1 MIIDLQKM
9 GGIAAIVVAAT
20 YIVGMVLFFSVL
32 DSSEYVGPIQ
42 RVAFLVD
49 NQSIIYIANL
59 VIYMLAGFS
68 LVVLTIALYE
78 RLKTGA
84 QAMMQIAAAFGLI
97 WAGVVIAGGMTTI
110 VGVDTVIHLY
120 ANDPE
125 QAAAL
130 WLAIGVVQEG
140 LAGGVEILGG
150 IWILLLS
157 WVAFGAGGLP
167 KILNY
172 LGMVIGVAGILTV
185 VPALEVL
192 TAVFGLGQIV
202 WFVWLG
208 IIMLRR
214 SPRAT

>member
-1 MIIDLQKM
+1 MINDLQKM

-20 YIVGMVLFFSVL
+20 YIVGIVLFFGVL
-32 DSSEYVGPIQ
+32 DSSEYVGPVQ
-42 RVAFLVD
+42 QVAFLVD
-49 NQSIIYIANL
+49 NQSIIYVANL
-59 VIYMLAGFS
+59 IIYVLASFS

-84 QAMMQIAAAFGLI
+84 PAMMQTAAAFGLI

-110 VGVDTVIHLY
+110 VGADTVIHLY
-120 ANDPE
+120 AKDPE
-125 QAAAL
+125 QAATL
-130 WLAIGVVQEG
+130 WLAVGVVQEG
-140 LAGGVEILGG
+140 LAGGIEILGG
-150 IWILLLS
+150 IWILLIS

-167 KILNY
+167 RILNY
-172 LGMVIGVAGILTV
+172 LGVVIGVAGILTV

-208 IIMLRR
+208 FVMLRR
-214 SPRAT
+214 SPRTT